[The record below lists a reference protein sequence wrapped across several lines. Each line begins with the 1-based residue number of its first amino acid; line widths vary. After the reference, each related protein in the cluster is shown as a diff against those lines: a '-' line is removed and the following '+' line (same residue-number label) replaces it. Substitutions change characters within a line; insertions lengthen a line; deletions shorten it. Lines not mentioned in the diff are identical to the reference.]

1 MSAGGIN
8 SENIIAKIRRAY
20 FKNNKVADD
29 DALLLNEVWKASG
42 WDNSKTLLQNLR
54 AMPSPETIRRT
65 RQKLVAEGLIKP
77 SATATDRRYA
87 TWKRVRKELGYEQ
100 KI

>member
-1 MSAGGIN
+1 MGAGGIN
-8 SENIIAKIRRAY
+8 SENIRAKVRRAY
-20 FKNNKVADD
+20 YKNNKVADD
-29 DALLLNEVWKASG
+29 DALLLNEVWKSSG

-65 RQKLVAEGLIKP
+65 RQKLVAEELIKP
-77 SATATDRRYA
+77 SATATDRRYNS
-87 TWKRVRKELGYEQ
+87 WKRARKDLGYE

>member
-1 MSAGGIN
+1 MGADGGIN
-8 SENIIAKIRRAY
+8 SDNIRAKIRKAY
-20 FKNNKVADD
+20 YKNNKVADD

-42 WDNSKTLLQNLR
+42 WDNNKTLLQNLR

-87 TWKRVRKELGYEQ
+87 TWKRVRKELGYE
-100 KI
+100 

>member
-1 MSAGGIN
+1 MSIN
-8 SENIIAKIRRAY
+8 SENVRAKIRKAY
-20 FKNNKVADD
+20 YKNNKVADD
-29 DALLLNEVWKASG
+29 DTLLLNEVWKASG

-65 RQKLVAEGLIKP
+65 RQKLVSEGLIKP
-77 SATATDRRYA
+77 SATATDRRYNS
-87 TWKRVRKELGYEQ
+87 WKRARKALGYE

>member
-1 MSAGGIN
+1 MGVGVIN
-8 SENIIAKIRRAY
+8 SENVRAKIRRAY
-20 FKNNKVADD
+20 YKNNKVADD

-42 WDNSKTLLQNLR
+42 WDKNKTLLQNLR

-77 SATATDRRYA
+77 SMSAIDRRYA
-87 TWKRVRKELGYEQ
+87 GWKKTRKALGYEE
-100 KI
+100 I